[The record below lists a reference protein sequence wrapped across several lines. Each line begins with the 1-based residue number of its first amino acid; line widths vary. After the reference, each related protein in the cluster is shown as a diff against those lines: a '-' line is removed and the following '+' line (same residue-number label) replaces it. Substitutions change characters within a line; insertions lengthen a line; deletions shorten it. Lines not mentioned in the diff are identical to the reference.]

1 MDKNEGNI
9 VMFPK
14 WKSTLENV
22 GLQALKE
29 KRYRDALEALQPLL
43 DYGVASD
50 DVVTGILM
58 SWIELGNFDDAEELC
73 QKQMKENMD
82 QYYHYLHIYITILF
96 QSNRYQDI
104 VDLLDEVFEEENI
117 PHQSRTQLWQMYEV
131 SRKLLEDDQ
140 KEKGEQ
146 LHSDFL
152 EALEKEDVREQWGL
166 IQKLKKQ
173 PAQSYIDTFVS
184 VLQNK
189 VTHPII
195 KTAIIEWFRD
205 SQVDQTLTIQ
215 KFGQEIEVN
224 PFELNQLQSD
234 YILKQIQMRLSSI
247 EQSNPSMYDM
257 INQFLSHYCYVRYP
271 VFPDEHEVPVIV
283 EALKQLG
290 HQYLQLPYRSD
301 EEYEQ
306 VQQYKEEI
314 ELCEQHYLLIVG
326 ESS

>member
-1 MDKNEGNI
+1 MEKNDGNI

-14 WKSTLENV
+14 WKSRLESA

-29 KRYRDALEALQPLL
+29 KRYEEALEALQPLL
-43 DYGVASD
+43 DYGVASN

-58 SWIELGNFDDAEELC
+58 SWIELGNFDEAEELC

-104 VDLLDEVFEEENI
+104 VDLLDEVFEEEEI
-117 PHQSRTQLWQMYEV
+117 PHQTRTQLWQMYEV
-131 SRKLLEDDQ
+131 SRKLLEDYH
-140 KEKGEQ
+140 KEKGKE

-152 EALEKEDVREQWGL
+152 EALEKDDVRKQWVLLEQ
-166 IQKLKKQ
+166 LKKQ
-173 PAQSYIDTFVS
+173 RAQSYIDTFTA

-189 VTHPII
+189 TTHPII

-205 SQVDQTLTIQ
+205 SRVDQSLSIQ
-215 KFGQEIEVN
+215 KFGQQMEVN
-224 PFELNQLQSD
+224 PLDLNPLQSD
-234 YILKQIQMRLSSI
+234 YILKQIQMRLSGI
-247 EQSNPSMYDM
+247 EQSNPTMYDM
-257 INQFLSHYCYVRYP
+257 LNKFLSHYCYVRYP
-271 VFPDEHEVPVIV
+271 IYPDEQEVPAIV

-290 HQYLQLPYRSD
+290 HEYLQLPYHSD
-301 EEYEQ
+301 EENEQ
-306 VQQYKEEI
+306 VQTYKEEI

>member
-1 MDKNEGNI
+1 MEKNDGNI

-14 WKSTLENV
+14 WKSRLEST

-29 KRYRDALEALQPLL
+29 KKYEEALEALQPLL
-43 DYGVASD
+43 DYGVASN

-58 SWIELGNFDDAEELC
+58 SWIELGNFDEAEELC

-104 VDLLDEVFEEENI
+104 VDLLDEVFEEEEI
-117 PHQSRTQLWQMYEV
+117 PHQTRTQLWQMYEV
-131 SRKLLEDDQ
+131 SRKLLEDYH
-140 KEKGEQ
+140 KEKGKE

-152 EALEKEDVREQWGL
+152 EALEKDDVRKQWVLLEQ
-166 IQKLKKQ
+166 LKKQ
-173 PAQSYIDTFVS
+173 PAQSYIDTFTT

-189 VTHPII
+189 TTHPII

-205 SQVDQTLTIQ
+205 SQVDQSLSFY
-215 KFGQEIEVN
+215 KFGQQMEIN
-224 PFELNQLQSD
+224 PLDLNPLQSD
-234 YILKQIQMRLSSI
+234 YILKQIQMRLSGI
-247 EQSNPSMYDM
+247 EQSNPTMYEM
-257 INQFLSHYCYVRYP
+257 LNKFLSHYCYVRYP
-271 VFPDEHEVPVIV
+271 IYPDEQEVPAIV

-290 HQYLQLPYRSD
+290 HEYLQLPYHAD
-301 EEYEQ
+301 QGDEQ
-306 VQQYKEEI
+306 VQTYKEEI

-326 ESS
+326 ESP